1 MYSSEMGKVI
11 ADDIH
16 AVELDFGCIDCPR
29 RQSQLTVA
37 PLFKDAL

>member
-16 AVELDFGCIDCPR
+16 AVELDFGCIGSPKKAEPAYCGSPFR
-29 RQSQLTVA
+29 
-37 PLFKDAL
+37 DAL